1 MVGATDPPA
10 TGLGDFDDAGLIDA
24 DTGAEPE
31 ICVGSMVLEKE
42 AIGLMA
48 PIPPPEGCTP
58 IGAFVAAG
66 DGDVAGDTLTA
77 GAGDVAGATL
87 ATGDASEAG
96 AELAGAV
103 TTGNVFDGTAADGAV
118 ADGPMTGTVVDGTAA
133 DGEVTTGNV
142 FEGTAADG
150 AVTGAVVE
158 GTAADGEVTT
168 GAVFEGTEAGAE
180 LDGAVAGDVVLKGL
194 NNEGGATG
202 FLVGVADVAGPTLA
216 TGADD
221 EGLPVTAADGVPERS
236 IGGRKGEW
244 VGIY

>member
-1 MVGATDPPA
+1 
-10 TGLGDFDDAGLIDA
+10 
-24 DTGAEPE
+24 
-31 ICVGSMVLEKE
+31 
-42 AIGLMA
+42 
-48 PIPPPEGCTP
+48 
-58 IGAFVAAG
+58 
-66 DGDVAGDTLTA
+66 
-77 GAGDVAGATL
+77 
-87 ATGDASEAG
+87 
-96 AELAGAV
+96 
-103 TTGNVFDGTAADGAV
+103 
-118 ADGPMTGTVVDGTAA
+118 MTGT
-133 DGEVTTGNV
+133 
-142 FEGTAADG
+142 
-150 AVTGAVVE
+150 VVE